1 MIDKILN
8 LSLKDKLVDLF
19 LILVLICGLM
29 FIVYFFIKKLN
40 VKKISKDGI
49 VFKNKNSESKFSE
62 TIKNENL

>member
-19 LILVLICGLM
+19 LILALICGLM

-40 VKKISKDGI
+40 VEKISKDGT

-62 TIKNENL
+62 TIKN